1 MRKLVKDVVVE
12 HRDKFGRLI
21 QLDDTVVYV
30 YYNTLYVG
38 TVKKINPKMLGIARL
53 TNHRSRAIRSLD
65 LRYSKD
71 CVIMDSAVVTMW
83 LLSQN
88 TSGK

>member
-1 MRKLVKDVVVE
+1 VE

-30 YYNTLYVG
+30 YNNCLHVG
-38 TVKKINPKMLGIARL
+38 TVKKFSPKMLSIARL
-53 TNHRSRAIRSLD
+53 ANHKYSNKLG
-65 LRYSKD
+65 LRYPTD
-71 CVIMDSAVVTMW
+71 CVIVDAADVTMW

-88 TSGK
+88 TSRK